1 MRSLARALALVVVTP
16 WLVAT
21 SPSASAQFAPWNWGW
36 SPQTPSKD
44 SFSPDVFADYLGSG
58 QPPHPAVVRIIAP
71 ENGGTSMGSGVLVDI
86 NPSQG
91 LVLTNW
97 HVIRGASS
105 AVLVQFPDGFQT
117 AGTVIRHDEPWDLAA
132 VAIWRPR
139 TVPIPI
145 APAPPA
151 IGEPLSIAGYG
162 KGPFRSEAGP
172 CTQYLAP
179 GSGYPLEFVELRA
192 TARRGDSGGPILN
205 ARGELA
211 GILFGQA
218 QGHTIGA
225 CSTRVQTFLA
235 SVGSKGLTPEMAA
248 SLRASLPADPGTVG
262 AGGAAAPAGMPAA
275 TVPPTLP
282 LSLPPESDST
292 PMPPVIAAAIGM
304 APRETSASPAP
315 PSPAPPSPSST
326 AAVLAPPPSG
336 DPSNFSPELVPPV
349 TSTALVPA
357 TIPPPPPAWGEL
369 PEGRPV
375 GRTLDELLDVRT
387 NGQAILVAAGG
398 AALTLFG
405 LKTVLGGRRGS
416 RRAQRPMRDDWNG
429 DD

>member
-1 MRSLARALALVVVTP
+1 MRRLARTLVWVVVTP

-21 SPSASAQFAPWNWGW
+21 SPSASAQFAPWAWGW
-36 SPQTPSKD
+36 SAPTSPKESFTPD
-44 SFSPDVFADYLGSG
+44 LFADYLGSG

-71 ENGGTSMGSGVLVDI
+71 ENGGTSMGSGVLVDV
-86 NPSQG
+86 NASQG

-139 TVPIPI
+139 VVPIPI
-145 APAPPA
+145 APKPPT

-179 GSGYPLEFVELRA
+179 GSGYPLEFVELQA

-205 ARGELA
+205 ARGELS
-211 GILFGQA
+211 GILFGQG
-218 QGHTIGA
+218 QGRTIGA

-248 SLRASLPADPGTVG
+248 SMHASRSGVPNSGGAGGQALPAATPAGSPLATAPPTSTPSPSNGPAPESVPAALVAAIVMAPEESPPPPGPQPPSAPGTAVAPPLADPGLS
-262 AGGAAAPAGMPAA
+262 A
-275 TVPPTLP
+275 TP
-282 LSLPPESDST
+282 
-292 PMPPVIAAAIGM
+292 
-304 APRETSASPAP
+304 
-315 PSPAPPSPSST
+315 
-326 AAVLAPPPSG
+326 
-336 DPSNFSPELVPPV
+336 VPPV
-349 TSTALVPA
+349 TSAAQVPA
-357 TIPPPPPAWGEL
+357 AIPPPPPAWGDL

-387 NGQAILVAAGG
+387 NGRSMLVAAGG
-398 AALTLFG
+398 AALALIG
-405 LKTVLGGRRGS
+405 LKTVLGGRRAP
-416 RRAQRPMRDDWNG
+416 RRRRRPAFDDDIG

>member
-1 MRSLARALALVVVTP
+1 MRSLARAMAWVVVAP
-16 WLVAT
+16 WLAAT
-21 SPSASAQFAPWNWGW
+21 APSASAQFAPWNWGW
-36 SPQTPSKD
+36 SSQTPAKD
-44 SFSPDVFADYLGSG
+44 SFSPDAFADYLGSG

-179 GSGYPLEFVELRA
+179 GSGYPLEFVELKA

-248 SLRASLPADPGTVG
+248 SLRASLPAAPGIVG
-262 AGGAAAPAGMPAA
+262 AGGDAVLAAAPTGMPAT

-282 LSLPPESDST
+282 LSLPPEPESEPS
-292 PMPPVIAAAIGM
+292 PPVIAAAIAM
-304 APRETSASPAP
+304 APREASASPGQ
-315 PSPAPPSPSST
+315 PSPSSI
-326 AAVLAPPPSG
+326 AAVPAPSPAG
-336 DPSNFSPELVPPV
+336 DPSNVFPALVPPV
-349 TSTALVPA
+349 TSTALIPA

-375 GRTLDELLDVRT
+375 GRTLNELLDVRA
-387 NGQAILVAAGG
+387 NGRAMLVAAGG

-405 LKTVLGGRRGS
+405 LKTVLGGRPGS
-416 RRAQRPMRDDWNG
+416 RRGRRPTRDDRIG

>member
-1 MRSLARALALVVVTP
+1 MRSLARALAGIAMAVWAASVGP
-16 WLVAT
+16 
-21 SPSASAQFAPWNWGW
+21 PASAQFAPWGW
-36 SPQTPSKD
+36 SWPSATSSGQEFKA
-44 SFSPDVFADYLGSG
+44 DVFADFLGSG

-71 ENGGTSMGSGVLVDI
+71 ENGGTSMGSGVLVDV
-86 NPSQG
+86 NPTQG

-139 TVPIPI
+139 AVPIPI
-145 APAPPA
+145 APSPPA
-151 IGEPLSIAGYG
+151 IGDLLSIAGYG

-225 CSTRVQTFLA
+225 CSTRVRTFLA
-235 SVGSKGLTPEMAA
+235 GVGSKGVTPEMAA
-248 SLRASLPADPGTVG
+248 ALGSSATDRPDLRGTGAMASAAAGSGQEGIASAASPAD
-262 AGGAAAPAGMPAA
+262 AAPSQFGSATPAQ
-275 TVPPTLP
+275 
-282 LSLPPESDST
+282 
-292 PMPPVIAAAIGM
+292 PVIPAAIGSGSSDVSPSLAVPRSPEPTEPTA
-304 APRETSASPAP
+304 APRLPDAFPPTPVPPFTS
-315 PSPAPPSPSST
+315 T
-326 AAVLAPPPSG
+326 EGVTMTIDPPPR
-336 DPSNFSPELVPPV
+336 
-349 TSTALVPA
+349 
-357 TIPPPPPAWGEL
+357 AWGDL

-387 NGQAILVAAGG
+387 NGQAMLVAGG
-398 AALTLFG
+398 GVTLALFG
-405 LKTVLGGRRGS
+405 LRTVFGGRSTGRG
-416 RRAQRPMRDDWNG
+416 RRRPPIDDG
-429 DD
+429 FEDDL

>member
-1 MRSLARALALVVVTP
+1 MRSLARALAGIAMAAWWVS
-16 WLVAT
+16 VA
-21 SPSASAQFAPWNWGW
+21 PPALAQSAPWNWGW
-36 SPQTPSKD
+36 PSATSPGQDFK
-44 SFSPDVFADYLGSG
+44 PDVFADFLGSG

-86 NPSQG
+86 NPTQG

-139 TVPIPI
+139 AVPIPI
-145 APAPPA
+145 APTPPA
-151 IGEPLSIAGYG
+151 IGDPLTIAGYG

-225 CSTRVQTFLA
+225 CSTRVRTFLA
-235 SVGSKGLTPEMAA
+235 GIGSKGLTPEMAA
-248 SLRASLPADPGTVG
+248 ALGASAADRRDLLGPGAMTPADAGTG
-262 AGGAAAPAGMPAA
+262 QGGGIAVASPVDSIPNPSVSAI
-275 TVPPTLP
+275 PPP
-282 LSLPPESDST
+282 SRI
-292 PMPPVIAAAIGM
+292 PVAIGSGS
-304 APRETSASPAP
+304 AEASPALAVP
-315 PSPAPPSPSST
+315 EALELTEPTPAPRLPDSF
-326 AAVLAPPPSG
+326 PPTP
-336 DPSNFSPELVPPV
+336 VPPF
-349 TSTALVPA
+349 TSTAGVTM
-357 TIPPPPPAWGEL
+357 TIDPPPRAWGDL

-375 GRTLDELLDVRT
+375 GRTLDELLDVHT
-387 NGQAILVAAGG
+387 NGQAMLVAAGG
-398 AALTLFG
+398 VTLAVFG
-405 LKTVLGGRRGS
+405 LRTVFGGRPKGRA
-416 RRAQRPMRDDWNG
+416 RRRQPIDDG
-429 DD
+429 IEDDF

>member
-1 MRSLARALALVVVTP
+1 
-16 WLVAT
+16 
-21 SPSASAQFAPWNWGW
+21 
-36 SPQTPSKD
+36 
-44 SFSPDVFADYLGSG
+44 
-58 QPPHPAVVRIIAP
+58 
-71 ENGGTSMGSGVLVDI
+71 MGSGVLVDI

-97 HVIRGASS
+97 HVIRGATS

-179 GSGYPLEFVELRA
+179 GSGYPLEFVELQA

-218 QGHTIGA
+218 QGRTIGA

-248 SLRASLPADPGTVG
+248 SLRASLPADPGAVG
-262 AGGAAAPAGMPAA
+262 AGGTAVIGAAPTGMQA
-275 TVPPTLP
+275 TSVPPTLP
-282 LSLPPESDST
+282 LSLPPEPESA
-292 PMPPVIAAAIGM
+292 PMPPAIVAAIGM
-304 APRETSASPAP
+304 APQETSAPPAL
-315 PSPAPPSPSST
+315 PSPSST
-326 AAVLAPPPSG
+326 GGVPPSG
-336 DPSNFSPELVPPV
+336 DPSKFSPAPIPPF
-349 TSTALVPA
+349 TSPAPVPA

-375 GRTLDELLDVRT
+375 GRTFDELLDVRA
-387 NGQAILVAAGG
+387 NGRAMLVAAGG
-398 AALTLFG
+398 AVLTLFG
-405 LKTVLGGRRGS
+405 LKTVLGGRRGAHRG
-416 RRAQRPMRDDWNG
+416 RRPTYDDSIG

>member
-1 MRSLARALALVVVTP
+1 MRSLARTLVWVVVTP
-16 WLVAT
+16 WWVAT
-21 SPSASAQFAPWNWGW
+21 APSASAQFAPWSWGW
-36 SPQTPSKD
+36 SAQTPAKE

-71 ENGGTSMGSGVLVDI
+71 ENGGTSMGSGVLVDV
-86 NPSQG
+86 NASQG

-139 TVPIPI
+139 VVPIPI
-145 APAPPA
+145 APAPPT

-179 GSGYPLEFVELRA
+179 GSGYPLEFVELQA

-205 ARGELA
+205 ARGELS

-218 QGHTIGA
+218 QGRTIGS

-248 SLRASLPADPGTVG
+248 SLQASLPVAQNSGR
-262 AGGAAAPAGMPAA
+262 AGGPAGLATSPSIPAA
-275 TVPPTLP
+275 TTLPATSTSLSPNEPVPPTP
-282 LSLPPESDST
+282 
-292 PMPPVIAAAIGM
+292 PPVVAAAISM
-304 APRETSASPAP
+304 APRGSSVPPAPQPESASGDASAVGP
-315 PSPAPPSPSST
+315 PSEAAGLSAT
-326 AAVLAPPPSG
+326 AI
-336 DPSNFSPELVPPV
+336 PPV
-349 TSTALVPA
+349 TSAVQVPA

-375 GRTLDELLDVRT
+375 GRTFDELLDVRT
-387 NGQAILVAAGG
+387 NGRALLVATGG
-398 AALTLFG
+398 TLLAFFG
-405 LKTVLGGRRGS
+405 LKTVLGGRRAPRGG
-416 RRAQRPMRDDWNG
+416 RRPTSADDGW

>member
-1 MRSLARALALVVVTP
+1 MRSLARTLVWVSFTP

-21 SPSASAQFAPWNWGW
+21 APPASAQPSPWTWGW
-36 SPQTPSKD
+36 SAATTPKET
-44 SFSPDVFADYLGSG
+44 FTPDLFADYLGSG

-86 NPSQG
+86 NASQG

-139 TVPIPI
+139 VVPIPI
-145 APAPPA
+145 APKPPT

-179 GSGYPLEFVELRA
+179 GSGYPLEFVELQA

-205 ARGELA
+205 ARGELS
-211 GILFGQA
+211 GILFGQG
-218 QGHTIGA
+218 QGRTIGA
-225 CSTRVQTFLA
+225 CSTRLQTFLA
-235 SVGSKGLTPEMAA
+235 SVGSKGLTPEVAA
-248 SLRASLPADPGTVG
+248 SLQASLSAEPNSGG
-262 AGGAAAPAGMPAA
+262 AGGAAFRAAAASNSPLATVSPTTTPSPSSGPAPA
-275 TVPPTLP
+275 
-282 LSLPPESDST
+282 ST
-292 PMPPVIAAAIGM
+292 PPALTAAIGM
-304 APRETSASPAP
+304 VPEESPLPPGPQPPSAAGPAVAP
-315 PSPAPPSPSST
+315 PSEAPGVSATPI
-326 AAVLAPPPSG
+326 
-336 DPSNFSPELVPPV
+336 PPV
-349 TSTALVPA
+349 TSAAQVPA
-357 TIPPPPPAWGEL
+357 AIPPPPPAWGDL

-375 GRTLDELLDVRT
+375 GQTLDELLDVRT
-387 NGQAILVAAGG
+387 NGRSMLVAAGG
-398 AALTLFG
+398 AALALLG
-405 LKTVLGGRRGS
+405 LKTVLGGRS
-416 RRAQRPMRDDWNG
+416 APRRRRRPAFDDDIG

>member
-1 MRSLARALALVVVTP
+1 MRSLARALAWVVVTP

-21 SPSASAQFAPWNWGW
+21 APSASAQLAPWNWGW
-36 SPQTPSKD
+36 SPQTPAKE

-91 LVLTNW
+91 LVVTNW

-248 SLRASLPADPGTVG
+248 SLRASLPAAPGTVG
-262 AGGAAAPAGMPAA
+262 AGGNAVLAAAFTGMPATTA
-275 TVPPTLP
+275 IPTLP
-282 LSLPPESDST
+282 FSLPPEPESAAI
-292 PMPPVIAAAIGM
+292 PPVIAAAIAM
-304 APRETSASPAP
+304 APRETSAF
-315 PSPAPPSPSST
+315 PAPPSPSST
-326 AAVLAPPPSG
+326 AAVPADLPSG
-336 DPSNFSPELVPPV
+336 DPSNFSPTLVPPV
-349 TSTALVPA
+349 TSTARVAA
-357 TIPPPPPAWGEL
+357 TIPLPPPAWGEL

-375 GRTLDELLDVRT
+375 GRTLDQLLDIRT
-387 NGQAILVAAGG
+387 NGRAILVAAGG
-398 AALTLFG
+398 ASLTLFG
-405 LKTVLGGRRGS
+405 LKMVLGGRRGS
-416 RRAQRPMRDDWNG
+416 RRGRQLTRDDWIE

>member
-1 MRSLARALALVVVTP
+1 MRTLARALAWVVVAP

-21 SPSASAQFAPWNWGW
+21 TPSASAQFVPWNWGW
-36 SPQTPSKD
+36 SPQTPAKE

-262 AGGAAAPAGMPAA
+262 AGGDAGLAAAPAGMPAA

-282 LSLPPESDST
+282 LSLPQEPEPEPS
-292 PMPPVIAAAIGM
+292 PPVFAAAIGM
-304 APRETSASPAP
+304 APRETSAFPAP
-315 PSPAPPSPSST
+315 PSLSST
-326 AAVLAPPPSG
+326 ASVPATPPSG
-336 DPSNFSPELVPPV
+336 DPSKVLPELVPPV

-375 GRTLDELLDVRT
+375 GRTLDELLNIRT
-387 NGQAILVAAGG
+387 NGRAILVAAGG

-416 RRAQRPMRDDWNG
+416 RRAQRPTRDDWNG

>member
-1 MRSLARALALVVVTP
+1 MRSLARALAGIAMAAWAASSSAP
-16 WLVAT
+16 
-21 SPSASAQFAPWNWGW
+21 ASAQFAPWGWGW
-36 SPQTPSKD
+36 PSAAASGQEFK
-44 SFSPDVFADYLGSG
+44 PDVFADFLGSG
-58 QPPHPAVVRIIAP
+58 HPPHPAVVRIIAP

-86 NPSQG
+86 NPTQG

-139 TVPIPI
+139 VLPIPI
-145 APAPPA
+145 APTPPA
-151 IGEPLSIAGYG
+151 IGDPLTIAGYG

-225 CSTRVQTFLA
+225 CSTRVRTFLA
-235 SVGSKGLTPEMAA
+235 GVGSKGLTPEMAA
-248 SLRASLPADPGTVG
+248 ALGASSADRRDLRG
-262 AGGAAAPAGMPAA
+262 AGEGPPAAAGSGQGGLVSAA
-275 TVPPTLP
+275 SPFDAVPNR
-282 LSLPPESDST
+282 SASAIPPQ
-292 PMPPVIAAAIGM
+292 PPIPAAIGSGSSAASPSLSVAESPALTEPTP
-304 APRETSASPAP
+304 APRLPDSFPPTPVPPFTS
-315 PSPAPPSPSST
+315 T
-326 AAVLAPPPSG
+326 EGVTMTIEPPPR
-336 DPSNFSPELVPPV
+336 
-349 TSTALVPA
+349 
-357 TIPPPPPAWGEL
+357 AWGDL

-375 GRTLDELLDVRT
+375 GKTLDELLDVRT
-387 NGQAILVAAGG
+387 NGQAMLVAGG
-398 AALTLFG
+398 GVALALFG
-405 LKTVLGGRRGS
+405 LRTVFGGRSKSHG
-416 RRAQRPMRDDWNG
+416 RRRPPVEDGFEDDF
-429 DD
+429 

>member
-1 MRSLARALALVVVTP
+1 MRSLARALARLVVTS

-21 SPSASAQFAPWNWGW
+21 APTASAQFAPWNWGW
-36 SPQTPSKD
+36 SPQTPAKE

-97 HVIRGASS
+97 HVIRGATS

-179 GSGYPLEFVELRA
+179 GSGYPLEFVELQA

-248 SLRASLPADPGTVG
+248 SLRASLPADSGAGG
-262 AGGAAAPAGMPAA
+262 AGGAAVLAAAPPGMPSTA
-275 TVPPTLP
+275 VPPTLP
-282 LSLPPESDST
+282 LSLPPETASA
-292 PMPPVIAAAIGM
+292 PMPPAIPAAIGM
-304 APRETSASPAP
+304 APQEASAPPAP
-315 PSPAPPSPSST
+315 PSPPST
-326 AAVLAPPPSG
+326 GAVPAIPPSG
-336 DPSNFSPELVPPV
+336 DRSDVSPELVPPV
-349 TSTALVPA
+349 TSTAPVSA

-375 GRTLDELLDVRT
+375 GRTFDELLDVRT
-387 NGQAILVAAGG
+387 NGRAILVAAGG

-405 LKTVLGGRRGS
+405 LKTVLGGRRGG
-416 RRAQRPMRDDWNG
+416 RRRRPTRDDWIG

>member
-1 MRSLARALALVVVTP
+1 MRSLARALARLVVTS

-21 SPSASAQFAPWNWGW
+21 APTASAQFAPWNWGW
-36 SPQTPSKD
+36 SPQTPAKE

-97 HVIRGASS
+97 HVIRGATS

-179 GSGYPLEFVELRA
+179 GSGYPLEFVELQA

-248 SLRASLPADPGTVG
+248 SLRASLPADSGTVG
-262 AGGAAAPAGMPAA
+262 AGGAAVLAAAPPGMPSTA
-275 TVPPTLP
+275 VPPTLP
-282 LSLPPESDST
+282 LSLPPETASA
-292 PMPPVIAAAIGM
+292 PMPPAIPAAIGM
-304 APRETSASPAP
+304 APQEASAPPAP
-315 PSPAPPSPSST
+315 PSPPST
-326 AAVLAPPPSG
+326 GAVPAIPPSG
-336 DPSNFSPELVPPV
+336 DRSDVSPELVPPV
-349 TSTALVPA
+349 TSTAPVSA

-375 GRTLDELLDVRT
+375 GRTFDELLDVRT
-387 NGQAILVAAGG
+387 NGRAILVAAGG

-405 LKTVLGGRRGS
+405 LKTVLGGRRGG
-416 RRAQRPMRDDWNG
+416 RRRRPTRDDWIG

>member
-1 MRSLARALALVVVTP
+1 MRTLARALAWVVVAP

-21 SPSASAQFAPWNWGW
+21 TPSASAQFVPWNWGW
-36 SPQTPSKD
+36 SPQTPAKE

-262 AGGAAAPAGMPAA
+262 AGGDAGLAAAPAGMPAA

-282 LSLPPESDST
+282 LSLPPEPESEPS
-292 PMPPVIAAAIGM
+292 PPVFAAAIGM
-304 APRETSASPAP
+304 APRETSAFPAP
-315 PSPAPPSPSST
+315 PSLSST
-326 AAVLAPPPSG
+326 ASVPATPPSG
-336 DPSNFSPELVPPV
+336 DPSNFLPELVPPV
-349 TSTALVPA
+349 TSTAMVPA

-375 GRTLDELLDVRT
+375 GRTLDELLNVRT
-387 NGQAILVAAGG
+387 NGRAILVAAGG

-416 RRAQRPMRDDWNG
+416 RRAPRPTRDDWNG

>member
-1 MRSLARALALVVVTP
+1 MRSLARTLAWVAVTS
-16 WLVAT
+16 WVAASAT
-21 SPSASAQFAPWNWGW
+21 SASAQLAPWSWGW
-36 SPQTPSKD
+36 SASAPASQTFK
-44 SFSPDVFADYLGSG
+44 PDVFADYLGSG

-71 ENGGTSMGSGVLVDI
+71 ENGGTSMGSGALVDI
-86 NPSQG
+86 NATQG

-139 TVPIPI
+139 VVPIPI
-145 APAPPA
+145 APAPPT
-151 IGEPLSIAGYG
+151 IGEQLTIAGYG

-179 GSGYPLEFVELRA
+179 GNGYPLEFVELRA

-211 GILFGQA
+211 GILFGQG

-235 SVGSKGLTPEMAA
+235 SVGAKGLTPEMAA
-248 SLRASLPADPGTVG
+248 AMQTSLPTQQGDGG
-262 AGGAAAPAGMPAA
+262 AGGGLPTIATPATESPLAVEAPDWPR
-275 TVPPTLP
+275 PPSAVSTLDAQSAIP
-282 LSLPPESDST
+282 
-292 PMPPVIAAAIGM
+292 AAIGM
-304 APRETSASPAP
+304 DSPGTPRALSASQHADGSDTQPLPRLPTAL
-315 PSPAPPSPSST
+315 SPT
-326 AAVLAPPPSG
+326 
-336 DPSNFSPELVPPV
+336 LVPPV
-349 TSTALVPA
+349 TSAEGVA
-357 TIPPPPPAWGEL
+357 MTIDPPPRAWGDL

-375 GRTLDELLDVRT
+375 GTTFDELLDVRT
-387 NGQAILVAAGG
+387 NGRAMLVAAGG
-398 AALTLFG
+398 AALTLLG
-405 LKTVLGGRRGS
+405 LKTVLGGRRAPHI
-416 RRAQRPMRDDWNG
+416 RRRLTSADDLE
-429 DD
+429 DDL

>member
-1 MRSLARALALVVVTP
+1 MRSLARALAWVVVTS

-21 SPSASAQFAPWNWGW
+21 APSASAQLTPWNWGW
-36 SPQTPSKD
+36 SPQTPAKE

-162 KGPFRSEAGP
+162 KGPFRSEVGP

-179 GSGYPLEFVELRA
+179 GSGYPLEFVELQA

-248 SLRASLPADPGTVG
+248 SLRASLPADSGTVG
-262 AGGAAAPAGMPAA
+262 AGGAAVLAAAPSRMPATA
-275 TVPPTLP
+275 ISPNVP
-282 LSLPPESDST
+282 LSRPPEPASA
-292 PMPPVIAAAIGM
+292 PMPPAMTAAIGM
-304 APRETSASPAP
+304 SPQEASAPPAP
-315 PSPAPPSPSST
+315 QSPSSSD
-326 AAVLAPPPSG
+326 AVPAIPPSG
-336 DPSNFSPELVPPV
+336 DRSNFSPTPVPPV
-349 TSTALVPA
+349 TSTAPVSE

-375 GRTLDELLDVRT
+375 GRTFAELLDFRT
-387 NGQAILVAAGG
+387 NSRAILVAAGG
-398 AALTLFG
+398 AVLTLFG
-405 LKTVLGGRRGS
+405 LKTVLGGRRGD
-416 RRAQRPMRDDWNG
+416 RRARQPTRDDWIG

>member
-1 MRSLARALALVVVTP
+1 MAAWWVSVAPPALAQ
-16 WLVAT
+16 
-21 SPSASAQFAPWNWGW
+21 SAPWNWGW
-36 SPQTPSKD
+36 PSATSPGQDFK
-44 SFSPDVFADYLGSG
+44 PDVFADFLGSG

-86 NPSQG
+86 NSTQG

-139 TVPIPI
+139 AVPIPI
-145 APAPPA
+145 APTPPA
-151 IGEPLSIAGYG
+151 IGDPLTIAGYG

-225 CSTRVQTFLA
+225 CSTRVRTFLA
-235 SVGSKGLTPEMAA
+235 GIGSKGLTPEMAA
-248 SLRASLPADPGTVG
+248 ALGASAADRRDLLGPGAMTPADAGTG
-262 AGGAAAPAGMPAA
+262 QGGG
-275 TVPPTLP
+275 
-282 LSLPPESDST
+282 
-292 PMPPVIAAAIGM
+292 IAV
-304 APRETSASPAP
+304 ASPVDSIP
-315 PSPAPPSPSST
+315 NPSVSAI
-326 AAVLAPPPSG
+326 PPPSRIPVAIG
-336 DPSNFSPELVPPV
+336 RLHDELADVEQRVKMLMSAAKSPSPEEDDDENPGVERLPGATREGGEAASRKGAAKRTTERPSRGAAGRPKRLPGMDDPSPEV
-349 TSTALVPA
+349 
-357 TIPPPPPAWGEL
+357 
-369 PEGRPV
+369 
-375 GRTLDELLDVRT
+375 
-387 NGQAILVAAGG
+387 
-398 AALTLFG
+398 
-405 LKTVLGGRRGS
+405 
-416 RRAQRPMRDDWNG
+416 
-429 DD
+429 

>member
-1 MRSLARALALVVVTP
+1 MRSLARALAWVVVAP

-21 SPSASAQFAPWNWGW
+21 APSASAQFAPWNWGW
-36 SPQTPSKD
+36 SPQTPAKD
-44 SFSPDVFADYLGSG
+44 SFSPDAFADYLGSG

-179 GSGYPLEFVELRA
+179 GSGYPLEFVELKA

-225 CSTRVQTFLA
+225 CSTRVQTVLA

-248 SLRASLPADPGTVG
+248 SLRASLPAAPGIVG
-262 AGGAAAPAGMPAA
+262 AGGDAVLAAAPTGMPAT

-282 LSLPPESDST
+282 LSLPPEPESEPS
-292 PMPPVIAAAIGM
+292 PPVIAAAIAM
-304 APRETSASPAP
+304 APREASASLGQ
-315 PSPAPPSPSST
+315 PSPSST
-326 AAVLAPPPSG
+326 AAVPTIPPSG
-336 DPSNFSPELVPPV
+336 DRSDFSPTPVPPV
-349 TSTALVPA
+349 TSTAMVPA

-375 GRTLDELLDVRT
+375 GRTLNELLDVRA
-387 NGQAILVAAGG
+387 NGRAMLVAAGG
-398 AALTLFG
+398 AALALFG

-416 RRAQRPMRDDWNG
+416 RRGRRPTRDDWIG

>member
-1 MRSLARALALVVVTP
+1 MRSLARTLAWVVVWP

-21 SPSASAQFAPWNWGW
+21 APAASAQLPAWSWGW
-36 SPQTPSKD
+36 SPQASAKSSFTPD
-44 SFSPDVFADYLGSG
+44 LFADYVGSG

-71 ENGGTSMGSGVLVDI
+71 ENGGTSMGSGVLVDV
-86 NPSQG
+86 NASQG

-139 TVPIPI
+139 AVPIPI
-145 APAPPA
+145 APAPPT

-162 KGPFRSEAGP
+162 KGPFRSEVGP

-211 GILFGQA
+211 GILFGQG

-225 CSTRVQTFLA
+225 CSTRLQTFLA

-248 SLRASLPADPGTVG
+248 SLRASQSPDISDGG
-262 AGGAAAPAGMPAA
+262 AGGPDAIAMAPTGTVVTADPFPPTTSPLAASEPASPAAVTAAIGVAAPELSAAPAQQAPRAEGPAA
-275 TVPPTLP
+275 ATA
-282 LSLPPESDST
+282 PEAS
-292 PMPPVIAAAIGM
+292 A
-304 APRETSASPAP
+304 TSAMP
-315 PSPAPPSPSST
+315 
-326 AAVLAPPPSG
+326 
-336 DPSNFSPELVPPV
+336 VPPV
-349 TSTALVPA
+349 TSNVPMST
-357 TIPPPPPAWGEL
+357 TIPPPPPAWGSL

-375 GRTLDELLDVRT
+375 GRTFDELLDVRT
-387 NGQAILVAAGG
+387 NGRAMLVAAGG
-398 AALTLFG
+398 AVLTLVG
-405 LKTVLGGRRGS
+405 LKTVFGGQRAPRRGRR
-416 RRAQRPMRDDWNG
+416 ATFADDRG

>member
-1 MRSLARALALVVVTP
+1 MRSLARALAWVVVTS

-21 SPSASAQFAPWNWGW
+21 APSASAQFAPWNWGW
-36 SPQTPSKD
+36 SPPKPSKE

-97 HVIRGASS
+97 HVIRGATS

-179 GSGYPLEFVELRA
+179 GSGYPLEFVELQA

-248 SLRASLPADPGTVG
+248 SLRASLPADSGTVG
-262 AGGAAAPAGMPAA
+262 AGGAAVPAAASLGMPSNA
-275 TVPPTLP
+275 VPPTVP
-282 LSLPPESDST
+282 LSLPPEPASA
-292 PMPPVIAAAIGM
+292 PMPPAIAAAIGM
-304 APRETSASPAP
+304 APQEASAPPAP
-315 PSPAPPSPSST
+315 LSPSSSG
-326 AAVLAPPPSG
+326 AVPAIRPSGNRSDFSLAP
-336 DPSNFSPELVPPV
+336 VPPV
-349 TSTALVPA
+349 TSTAPVSQ

-375 GRTLDELLDVRT
+375 GRTLDELLDVRA
-387 NGQAILVAAGG
+387 NGRAILVAAGG

-405 LKTVLGGRRGS
+405 LKTVLGGRRGGRGA
-416 RRAQRPMRDDWNG
+416 RRPTRDDWNG

>member
-1 MRSLARALALVVVTP
+1 MRSLARALAWVVVAP

-21 SPSASAQFAPWNWGW
+21 APSASAQFAPWNWGW
-36 SPQTPSKD
+36 SPQTPAKD
-44 SFSPDVFADYLGSG
+44 SFSPDAFADYLGSG

-248 SLRASLPADPGTVG
+248 SLRASLPAAPGTVG
-262 AGGAAAPAGMPAA
+262 AGGDAVLAAAPTGFPAT

-282 LSLPPESDST
+282 LSLPPEPESEPS
-292 PMPPVIAAAIGM
+292 PPVIAAAIAM
-304 APRETSASPAP
+304 APREASASPG
-315 PSPAPPSPSST
+315 PPSPSSI
-326 AAVLAPPPSG
+326 AAVPAPPPAS
-336 DPSNFSPELVPPV
+336 DPSNVSPALVPPV
-349 TSTALVPA
+349 TSTALIPA

-375 GRTLDELLDVRT
+375 GRTLNELLDVRA
-387 NGQAILVAAGG
+387 NGRAMLVAAGG

-405 LKTVLGGRRGS
+405 LKTVLGGRPGS
-416 RRAQRPMRDDWNG
+416 RRGRRPTRDDWIG